1 MLTYVHFFWLQVIV
15 GKRLNAQTYSFGTHY
30 FFKWRVFA
38 SNQTNRLQ
46 SQTKFCHLKGTWIA
60 RISLF
65 YKKEKVFQVST
76 NLHFLSLPH
85 AKLLIARRPSN
96 TFALIDITLHVG
108 FPDTEN
114 HSGDFIFLL
123 VVAPALDNS
132 VSTENFSIAADGDAS
147 EVRTHVPRMKISYP
161 DRLDDGA
168 EYSGL

>member
-1 MLTYVHFFWLQVIV
+1 MAGIRVQPNKPFTVPDEVLSFKRDLNSENFAILQ
-15 GKRLNAQTYSFGTHY
+15 KREG
-30 FFKWRVFA
+30 
-38 SNQTNRLQ
+38 
-46 SQTKFCHLKGTWIA
+46 
-60 RISLF
+60 
-65 YKKEKVFQVST
+65 FQVST

-132 VSTENFSIAADGDAS
+132 VSTENFSIVADGDAS